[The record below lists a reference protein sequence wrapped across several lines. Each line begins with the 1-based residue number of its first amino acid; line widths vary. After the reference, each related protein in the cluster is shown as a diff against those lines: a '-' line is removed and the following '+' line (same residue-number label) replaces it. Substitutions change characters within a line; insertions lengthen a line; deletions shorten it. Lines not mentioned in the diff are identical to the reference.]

1 MKFIFYLLVTLCFA
15 QTTSAQVDASAPVYL
30 RFPTVPQFTI
40 YKATDSSA
48 FTREDLKK
56 RKSTV
61 LFIFSPDCE
70 HCQHETKELISKI
83 NKFKRSQVIMITT
96 QPYQEMVRFYKDYH
110 IADYSEITMGRD
122 TKFFFPVY
130 FRIQNL
136 PSIFVYN
143 KKGELKKAFEG
154 DVNMDKVAQEL

>member
-1 MKFIFYLLVTLCFA
+1 VKIIFSLLTLLCIFQVTRA
-15 QTTSAQVDASAPVYL
+15 QDNASLPVYL

-40 YKATDSSA
+40 YKAADSSA
-48 FTREDLKK
+48 FSRENLQK
-56 RKSTV
+56 RKPTV

-70 HCQHETKELISKI
+70 HCQKETKELLSKI
-83 NKFKRSQVIMITT
+83 DKFKRSQVIMVTT
-96 QPYQEMVRFYKDYH
+96 QPYEDMVQFYKDYH

-130 FRIQNL
+130 FRVQNL

-143 KKGELKKAFEG
+143 KKGELKKSFEG
-154 DVNMDKVAQEL
+154 SVNIDKVAEAL

>member
-1 MKFIFYLLVTLCFA
+1 VKFICSLLVTLFFA
-15 QTTSAQVDASAPVYL
+15 RSVSAQVDASAPVYL

-56 RKSTV
+56 RTSTV

-83 NKFKRSQVIMITT
+83 NKFKRSQVIMVTS

-110 IADYSEITMGRD
+110 IADYPQITMGRD

-130 FRIQNL
+130 FRVQNL

-143 KKGELKKAFEG
+143 KKGELKKAFE
-154 DVNMDKVAQEL
+154 